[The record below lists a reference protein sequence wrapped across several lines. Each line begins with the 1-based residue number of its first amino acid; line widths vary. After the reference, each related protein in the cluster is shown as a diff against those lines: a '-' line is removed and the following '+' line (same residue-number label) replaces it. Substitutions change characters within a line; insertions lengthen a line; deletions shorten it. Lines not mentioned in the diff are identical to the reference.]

1 MILNYLILKLCVLID
16 FAGCNKQSN
25 ICVEY
30 VDAFLQV
37 IQDVCEI
44 GIQTHINEYE
54 NKGDYNNYYLMI
66 IVFSINIME
75 IIKILS
81 KNLYKI
87 DFDIYGK
94 SHKKIIIQKDSEI
107 IVLENELEV

>member
-1 MILNYLILKLCVLID
+1 MV
-16 FAGCNKQSN
+16 
-25 ICVEY
+25 
-30 VDAFLQV
+30 
-37 IQDVCEI
+37 
-44 GIQTHINEYE
+44 
-54 NKGDYNNYYLMI
+54 
-66 IVFSINIME
+66 IVFPINIME

-94 SHKKIIIQKDSEI
+94 NHKKIIIQKDSEI